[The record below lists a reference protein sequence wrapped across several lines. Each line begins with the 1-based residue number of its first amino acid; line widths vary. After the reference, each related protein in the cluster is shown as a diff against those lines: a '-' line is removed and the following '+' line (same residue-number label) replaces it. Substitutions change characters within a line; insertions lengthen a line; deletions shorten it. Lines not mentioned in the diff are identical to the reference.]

1 MPVTIESTVFIAR
14 PLEEVFAFVLDLE
27 KSAATD
33 PNLVSVVKTSEGPI
47 GVGTTFVL
55 RQNIQGRLRE
65 SVTRLSGIE
74 PNRRIDFD
82 ADLGPI
88 SPHMSFAFERVEGG
102 TRVTVQGGGTPRGL
116 FKLLSRRIQRMGQ
129 HAWDERLRHIKVAL
143 EAPRSEP
150 DAHVPSGK

>member
-1 MPVTIESTVFIAR
+1 MPVAIESAVFIAR

-65 SVTRLSGIE
+65 STTRLTGIE

-88 SPHMSFAFERVEGG
+88 APHMSFAFERAEGE
-102 TRVTVQGGGTPRGL
+102 RG
-116 FKLLSRRIQRMGQ
+116 
-129 HAWDERLRHIKVAL
+129 
-143 EAPRSEP
+143 
-150 DAHVPSGK
+150 